1 MVCFGG
7 ILKPVWI
14 NYKEGLQLM
23 QSMQMQALSGK
34 ELEYIADSISNEDL
48 LLKQCAA
55 TAATTQNEQVR
66 QVCLQHIQN
75 HTQHMDTLTQLIQQ
89 HQQYAPTSPQ

>member
-1 MVCFGG
+1 
-7 ILKPVWI
+7 
-14 NYKEGLQLM
+14 M

-55 TAATTQNEQVR
+55 TAGTTQNAEVR
-66 QVCLQHIQN
+66 QICLQHMQN
-75 HTQHMDTLTQLIQQ
+75 HTQHMGTLTQLIQQ
-89 HQQYAPTSPQ
+89 HQQYAPTGPQ